1 MSINNLNTYT
11 TPSVS
16 IASML
21 INGLNTNFR
30 IDTNGKKKRKS
41 TSLGTTYNGSVY
53 RDAGGNV
60 VKRKHLADHY
70 GVSCRHVYDT
80 FKKFNGDYKKA
91 LPVIAACS
99 ETDRPSMKY
108 KDRSGDPVSLVRIAV
123 REKMSQLKVSKH
135 FTEAGFNYEL
145 AYRSI
150 DAAKGDKK

>member
-16 IASML
+16 IAKML
-21 INGLNTNFR
+21 LNGLNTDFR

-41 TSLGTTYNGSVY
+41 TNLGTTYTGAVY
-53 RDAGGNV
+53 RDAGGNI

-70 GVSCRHVYDT
+70 GVSCRYVYDT

-91 LPVIAACS
+91 LPIIAACS
-99 ETDRPSMKY
+99 ETARPSMKY
-108 KDRSGDPVSLVRIAV
+108 KDRSGEPVSLVRIAV

-135 FTEAGFNYEL
+135 FARASFDYEL
-145 AYRSI
+145 AYVFI
-150 DAAKGDKK
+150 DQSKEAKQ